1 MTKMPV
7 LFIGHGSPM
16 NAIEANDFSRNW
28 IEIAKVIPKP
38 TAILSVSAHWTT
50 HGTRVSDSL
59 QPKTIY
65 DMYGF
70 PPELYEVQYKPAGS
84 PILADAVQQLIG
96 SAGDTAQVDNSWG
109 IDHGTWSVLKWM
121 YPAADIPVV
130 QLGLSRNET
139 RQHHFDL
146 GKALQPLREQGVLIL
161 GSGNIVHNLA
171 LVDWDMPNGGY
182 AWAVDFDTYIK
193 ENIVNMQFQNV
204 IDYYKAGK
212 SSETAFFTTEHF
224 DPLLYILGA
233 SDSTDQISI
242 YNDACVLGALS
253 MTSYL
258 FG

>member
-16 NAIEANDFSRNW
+16 NAIEDNIFSRKW
-28 IEIAKVIPKP
+28 IEIARTIPKP

-50 HGTRVSDSL
+50 HGTRVSDNL

-70 PPELYEVQYKPAGS
+70 PPALYEVQYKPAGS
-84 PILADAVQQLIG
+84 PELADVVRKFI
-96 SAGDTAQVDNSWG
+96 DNAQIDNSWG

-130 QLGLSRNET
+130 QLGISRHEN
-139 RQHHFDL
+139 RQYHLDL
-146 GKALQPLREQGVLIL
+146 GQALKPLRDQGVLIL

-171 LVDWDMPNGGY
+171 LVDWDMPDSGY
-182 AWAVDFDTYIK
+182 AWAIDFDAYIK
-193 ENIVNMQFQNV
+193 ENIINRQFQNV
-204 IDYYKAGK
+204 VDYRKAGK
-212 SSETAFFTTEHF
+212 SAETAFFTTEHF
-224 DPLLYILGA
+224 DPLLYVLGA
-233 SDSTDQISI
+233 SESTDQISV
-242 YNDACVLGALS
+242 YNEACVMGSIS

-258 FG
+258 FE